1 MVKIDPATELKDR
14 RRSQLIDATL
24 NVIARKGFASTTL
37 ADVAKE
43 ARVSYGVVSF
53 YFKNKDALLLA
64 TLQQL
69 ADEYEAF
76 WRAAAERAGNA
87 PAAKLDAMIE
97 VEFHPAISS
106 RKKVSA
112 WSAYWHESR
121 SNAQYHK
128 VCDGIEERY
137 YDYTC
142 ALLRALIAEGGYR
155 DLDAETIALGLNAM
169 MDGLWLDLQVN
180 PATFSREQAKR
191 TCRTFMAAL
200 FPRDFDAR
208 ARAVA

>member
-1 MVKIDPATELKDR
+1 MVKIDPAADLKDR

-53 YFKNKDALLLA
+53 YFRSKDALLLA

-69 ADEYEAF
+69 AGEYEAF
-76 WRAAAERAGNA
+76 WRAAAERAGAA
-87 PAAKLDAMIE
+87 PAARLDAMIE
-97 VEFHPAISS
+97 AEFHPAASS

-121 SNAQYHK
+121 SNAQYQRI
-128 VCDGIEERY
+128 CDGIEERY

-142 ALLRALIAEGGYR
+142 ALLRALIAERSYTG
-155 DLDAETIALGLNAM
+155 LDAETIALGLNAM
-169 MDGLWLDLQVN
+169 MDGLWLDLQVH
-180 PATFSREQAKR
+180 PASFSRERAKR
-191 TCRTFMAAL
+191 TCRTYLAAL
-200 FPRDFDAR
+200 FPSDFDAGV
-208 ARAVA
+208 RAVA